1 MSAVTDP
8 DDARRSTI
16 PVGGMTC
23 DACEKRV
30 GRALLRLPGVESVDV
45 SARRGT
51 AVVTGG
57 PLPPRDRMET
67 AIRSAGYQPAPR
79 SWLSTEASTWTTV
92 VLTCLALVLVA
103 WVAQAAGLADVARG
117 LANPSGG
124 GLLLVLTLGLT
135 AGVSTC
141 MAMVGGLVLGFSASH
156 AAALG
161 SRGTALPSFATR
173 MRPQVAFNV
182 GRIIGF
188 GLLGMILGSLG
199 SAVSLPTRMMGVL
212 ALAVAVVMFLL
223 GVRLTGISPRMA
235 AWSPRLPAGLASLL
249 GIDSAAAR
257 PYSDPR
263 TALVGAGTFFLPCG
277 FTQAVQVYALSTG
290 SPLAAGLIMATFAV
304 GTTPGLLAVASVPEL
319 ATGRKRTT
327 VLQVVGVIV
336 LAFALLNVTSG
347 LRLLGVAGTTSAAVA
362 YTQVSANVTV
372 AGGAQTVR
380 MTQSRDGYLP
390 ADTVV
395 HAGMPITWVIQATSQ
410 WDCSAYLRVP
420 DLGVSIDLKDGVNT
434 IELPALPPGVT
445 PFTCVMG
452 MYSGNLIAIEAPS
465 PNQSTDR

>member
-1 MSAVTDP
+1 MSPVTDP
-8 DDARRSTI
+8 DNAQRTTI

-23 DACEKRV
+23 GACEKRV

-57 PLPPRDRMET
+57 PLPPRDLMET
-67 AIRSAGYQPAPR
+67 EIRSAGYQPAPR

-92 VLTCLALVLVA
+92 ALTCLSLILVA
-103 WVAQAAGLADVARG
+103 WIAQAAGLADVAGG
-117 LANPSGG
+117 LVSPSGG
-124 GLLLVLTLGLT
+124 GLLLVLALGLT

-156 AAALG
+156 AAALD
-161 SRGTALPSFATR
+161 SRGTALPSFGTR
-173 MRPQVAFNV
+173 MHPQVAFNV

-188 GLLGMILGSLG
+188 GLLGTILGSLG
-199 SAVSLPTRMMGVL
+199 SAVALPTRMMGVL

-249 GIDSAAAR
+249 GIGSAAAR
-257 PYSDPR
+257 PYSNTR

-290 SPLAAGLIMATFAV
+290 SPLEAGLIMATFAV

-319 ATGRKRTT
+319 STGRKRTT

-336 LAFALLNVTSG
+336 LAFALVNVTSG
-347 LRLLGVAGTTSAAVA
+347 LRLLGVPGTTAAAA

-395 HAGMPITWVIQATSQ
+395 HAGMPITWVIQSTSQ

-434 IELPALPPGVT
+434 LELGALSPGVT

-465 PNQSTDR
+465 PDQATDGR